1 LKAPKGAFF
10 MFRICIL
17 VFTIKFFMKKKLVVL
32 TGAGMSAESGLK
44 TFRDMG
50 GLWENY
56 RVEDVAPPE
65 GWAAN
70 PEVVLDFYNQRRK
83 QAFDANPNRGHEVLA
98 ELEEFFD
105 VQIITQNVDGLHEKA
120 GSTNVL
126 HLHGELSKVRS
137 VKNSDLIYDIG
148 ADPIHLGDLA
158 DDGGQLRPHIV
169 WFGEMVP
176 MIERATDICLNADI
190 FIVVGTSLQVY
201 PAAGLV
207 GYIAQNV
214 PKFVVDPHT
223 PDYRFNI
230 KNVEFIQESAVRGLV
245 LLGKRF
251 KAEYI

>member
-1 LKAPKGAFF
+1 
-10 MFRICIL
+10 
-17 VFTIKFFMKKKLVVL
+17 MKKKLVVL

-56 RVEDVAPPE
+56 RVEDVASPE

-83 QAFDANPNRGHEVLA
+83 QAFEAKPNRGHEVLA
-98 ELEEFFD
+98 ELQEYFD
-105 VQIITQNVDGLHEKA
+105 VQIITQTVDGLHEKA
-120 GSTNVL
+120 GSGNVL

-137 VKNSDLIYDIG
+137 VKDTSLIYDIG
-148 ADPIHLGDLA
+148 GGEIQLGDLA
-158 DDGGQLRPHIV
+158 DDGAQLRPHIV

-176 MIERATDICLNADI
+176 LIETAADICLNADI

-207 GYIAQNV
+207 GYVGQNI
-214 PKFVVDPHT
+214 PKFVIDPQT
-223 PDYRFNI
+223 PDYRFTI
-230 KNVEFIQESAVRGLV
+230 KNVEFIQESAVQGLPK
-245 LLGKRF
+245 L
-251 KAEYI
+251 AERLIAGIA

>member
-1 LKAPKGAFF
+1 
-10 MFRICIL
+10 
-17 VFTIKFFMKKKLVVL
+17 MKKKLVVL
-32 TGAGMSAESGLK
+32 SGAGMSAESGLK

-56 RVEDVAPPE
+56 RLEDVASPE

-83 QAFDANPNRGHEVLA
+83 QAFEAQPNRGHEILA
-98 ELEEFFD
+98 ELEEYFD

-120 GSTNVL
+120 GSTSVL

-137 VKNSDLIYDIG
+137 VKNAELIYDIG
-148 ADPIHLGDLA
+148 ADVIELGDLA
-158 DDGGQLRPHIV
+158 DDGAQLRPHIV

-176 MIERATDICLNADI
+176 LIDAAADICLNADI

-207 GYIAQNV
+207 GYVGQNI
-214 PKFVVDPHT
+214 PKFVIDPHT

-230 KNVEFIQESAVRGLV
+230 KNVEFIQESAAVGLPV
-245 LLGKRF
+245 L
-251 KAEYI
+251 AERLKGI

>member
-1 LKAPKGAFF
+1 
-10 MFRICIL
+10 ME
-17 VFTIKFFMKKKLVVL
+17 KKLVVL
-32 TGAGMSAESGLK
+32 SGAGMSAESGLK

-56 RVEDVAPPE
+56 RVEDVASPE
-65 GWAAN
+65 GWAVN

-83 QAFDANPNRGHEVLA
+83 QAFEAQPNLGHEILA
-98 ELEEFFD
+98 ELEEYFD

-137 VKNSDLIYDIG
+137 VKNSELIYDIG
-148 ADPIHLGDLA
+148 PAAIQLGDLA
-158 DDGGQLRPHIV
+158 DDGAQLRPHIV

-176 MIERATDICLNADI
+176 LIDAAANICLNADI

-207 GYIAQNV
+207 GYVGQNI
-214 PKFVVDPHT
+214 PKFVIDPHT

-230 KNVEFIQESAVRGLV
+230 KNVEFIQESAAVGLPV
-245 LLGKRF
+245 L
-251 KAEYI
+251 AERLRAGRA